1 MPETL
6 KNKRQAAASQ
16 ALTVRRTFVML
27 NVHGL
32 HARPAALLVKQL
44 SRFDC
49 EVTVECGGE
58 LASAKSLLGLLGL
71 AAGAKSRITFTAVG
85 ARAPQAMEAIGR
97 LFENRFEE
105 AY

>member
-6 KNKRQAAASQ
+6 KNKRQTATSPL
-16 ALTVRRTFVML
+16 LTVRRTFVML

-44 SRFDC
+44 SQFDC
-49 EVTVECGGE
+49 EVTVECRGE

-85 ARAPQAMEAIGR
+85 ARASQAMEAIGR
-97 LFENRFEE
+97 LFESRFEE